1 MSNYYELLGI
11 SRNATQDEIK
21 RAYKKAALKHHPD
34 RNPNNKESAEAKFK
48 QVGKAYQV
56 LSDTQKR
63 QTYDQFGEEG
73 ISQMGGGGGFDA
85 NFDPFDLLRQFG
97 GAGGVG
103 GVGANIFG
111 NMFNQ
116 QQSEKQQKVKSDP
129 VQKVVNVELK
139 NLYNGQ
145 RSSFIFQKKIKC
157 KKCDGLGVKDKR
169 LIRHCTLCS
178 GTGKIAHIKRMG
190 PMTTQTIKTCYQ
202 CNGRGTYSDYNDKC
216 RECKGEKIVANPTK
230 IDYYIKPGM
239 SNGDKIIM
247 RGQGNWEGDC
257 LESGDLYI
265 VLNELKSKSSFIRE
279 GENLLYTMKINL
291 VDALTG
297 FTFYIK
303 HMDDRFLKIV
313 SGDIIIPQ
321 QSMKIMGEG
330 MRKKSDSLDYGDL
343 IIKFLIVFPEK
354 ISDERKKYLKKILP
368 SPKKQIWDIE
378 PSDDDVVDEIVLDYL
393 NNEDVRNNS
402 SYHSSTSRTTSNDNI
417 SNSNNTGNNNDIN
430 NAQLN
435 EDDELFN
442 QPVNCQTQ

>member
-34 RNPNNKESAEAKFK
+34 RNPNNKETAEAKFK
-48 QVGKAYQV
+48 QVGKAYQI

-73 ISQMGGGGGFDA
+73 ISQMGGGSGGGFDA

-97 GAGGVG
+97 GGGGVG
-103 GVGANIFG
+103 GMGANIFG

-116 QQSEKQQKVKSDP
+116 QQGEKQKKVKADPIQKVI
-129 VQKVVNVELK
+129 NVELK
-139 NLYNGQ
+139 NLYNGHKN
-145 RSSFIFQKKIKC
+145 SFIFQKKIKC
-157 KKCDGLGVKDKR
+157 EKCDGLGVKDKR
-169 LIRHCTLCS
+169 LIRHCTLCNGS
-178 GTGKIAHIKRMG
+178 GKIAQIKRIG

-202 CNGRGTYSDYNDKC
+202 CSGKGTYSDYNDKC
-216 RECKGEKIVANPTK
+216 KACKGEKIIAKPTK

-247 RGQGNWEGDC
+247 RGQGNWEEDC
-257 LESGDLYI
+257 LECGDLYI
-265 VLNELKSKSSFIRE
+265 VLNELKSKNSFIRE
-279 GENLLYTMKINL
+279 GENLLYTTKINL

-303 HMDDRFLKIV
+303 HMDERFLKIV
-313 SGDIIIPQ
+313 SSDVIIPQ
-321 QSMKIMGEG
+321 QSMKIVGEG
-330 MRKKSDSLDYGDL
+330 MRKNTDSLDYGDL
-343 IIKFLIVFPEK
+343 IIKFVIVFPEK
-354 ISDERKKYLKKILP
+354 LSSDRKKYLKKIIP

-378 PSDDDVVDEIVLDYL
+378 PDDSDVVDDVVLDYL
-393 NNEDVRNNS
+393 DNDDVRNTRNNTHKNVS
-402 SYHSSTSRTTSNDNI
+402 SVSGESTINDN
-417 SNSNNTGNNNDIN
+417 TELLDD
-430 NAQLN
+430 N
-435 EDDELFN
+435 EQENEGDDLFG